1 MELFELPHEI
11 LLAILR
17 FLDAQFQDVSC
28 DDALWLTWLQKGWV
42 EREMAAHGLQSPRA
56 LYAMLRT
63 AGDTRG
69 FWRITGTPQGGI
81 AFCKASKTTDRK
93 SIMRRGGSSSSSSSS
108 SRIGAVITVEE
119 VAYEPA
125 GFANML
131 HPQGELVRYAV
142 DCSGGSAAV
151 ALPLDHY
158 SAPSTPPEGGNVIA
172 GSLHGIMNRAP
183 IEHAFAT
190 ILVSV
195 VTARCNNATDVD
207 GGGGGGGGGGAAVWG
222 ATSTV
227 KACWVSKQ
235 VLSHRNSKPGDMV
248 KIKTEAISCAER
260 SAMESDAG
268 ICIGGAVDYL
278 VILHRSTKPKVL
290 ERVLFNDP
298 SPLRAPVPAALR
310 QLCGQQYA
318 RTAAAAAAAA
328 AASDAS
334 GAAPGM
340 AATPNMFAAEYPHHG
355 HEVALMHYLPPGSI
369 DADTS
374 RRLRLGAS
382 IGPHGAAG
390 SDAESIRSVPDT
402 ASVLV
407 AFKITGD
414 PNVPSGR
421 LTFATE
427 LPESIVGHRAYT
439 RAAAIDS
446 TSYLPDL
453 QNIAKQLQAS
463 QRAPQANPIGDAASN
478 APVASENEIGSSD
491 GGADGTP
498 TVADAAVAAGLGGL
512 GVAADALGAAAPQ
525 TEGTGGLYPNLSG
538 DRAAAGQQQRS
549 GQQPPPPEQQQQPAG
564 QADPMA
570 GLGSLM
576 SGLFAGMAQSMSAG
590 NSDGGANDAPS
601 MQPGQSQMQPERQGQ
616 QQQVDP
622 LAGLFGAASAMAD
635 SLGPE

>member
-1 MELFELPHEI
+1 MPVTLHLYCFTGTSIVH
-11 LLAILR
+11 
-17 FLDAQFQDVSC
+17 FNDANDEKDSFNH
-28 DDALWLTWLQKGWV
+28 AEGWV

-248 KIKTEAISCAER
+248 KIKTEVRWTFFAQPRFLSVFHTMGVQAC
-260 SAMESDAG
+260 
-268 ICIGGAVDYL
+268 
-278 VILHRSTKPKVL
+278 
-290 ERVLFNDP
+290 RVYE
-298 SPLRAPVPAALR
+298 
-310 QLCGQQYA
+310 C
-318 RTAAAAAAAA
+318 
-328 AASDAS
+328 
-334 GAAPGM
+334 
-340 AATPNMFAAEYPHHG
+340 
-355 HEVALMHYLPPGSI
+355 
-369 DADTS
+369 
-374 RRLRLGAS
+374 
-382 IGPHGAAG
+382 
-390 SDAESIRSVPDT
+390 
-402 ASVLV
+402 
-407 AFKITGD
+407 
-414 PNVPSGR
+414 
-421 LTFATE
+421 
-427 LPESIVGHRAYT
+427 
-439 RAAAIDS
+439 
-446 TSYLPDL
+446 
-453 QNIAKQLQAS
+453 
-463 QRAPQANPIGDAASN
+463 
-478 APVASENEIGSSD
+478 
-491 GGADGTP
+491 
-498 TVADAAVAAGLGGL
+498 
-512 GVAADALGAAAPQ
+512 
-525 TEGTGGLYPNLSG
+525 
-538 DRAAAGQQQRS
+538 
-549 GQQPPPPEQQQQPAG
+549 
-564 QADPMA
+564 
-570 GLGSLM
+570 
-576 SGLFAGMAQSMSAG
+576 
-590 NSDGGANDAPS
+590 
-601 MQPGQSQMQPERQGQ
+601 
-616 QQQVDP
+616 
-622 LAGLFGAASAMAD
+622 
-635 SLGPE
+635 